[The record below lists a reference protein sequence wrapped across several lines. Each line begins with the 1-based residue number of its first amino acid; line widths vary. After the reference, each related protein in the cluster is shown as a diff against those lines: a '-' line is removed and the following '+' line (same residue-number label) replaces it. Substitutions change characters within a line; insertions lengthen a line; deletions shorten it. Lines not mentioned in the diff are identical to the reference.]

1 MVRLGAW
8 LSIVA
13 ITAMQLPW
21 VRCVAECHDLV
32 HLSFEECPD
41 DPAPRGGNTR
51 DHEDAD
57 HESPGWD
64 VAARTAHRVP
74 LVERTAAA
82 VPGTHGCVRASVPPA
97 TAAPRLQA
105 SEPLLART
113 TVVLRV

>member
-1 MVRLGAW
+1 MVRFGAW

-13 ITAMQLPW
+13 IAAMQLPW
-21 VRCVAECHDLV
+21 VHCVAECHDLV

-41 DPAPRGGNTR
+41 DHTPRGGCTG

-74 LVERTAAA
+74 LAERTAAT
-82 VPGTHGCVRASVPPA
+82 VPAAHGCVRASVPPA
-97 TAAPRLQA
+97 TVAPRLQA

-113 TVVLRV
+113 TVVLLV